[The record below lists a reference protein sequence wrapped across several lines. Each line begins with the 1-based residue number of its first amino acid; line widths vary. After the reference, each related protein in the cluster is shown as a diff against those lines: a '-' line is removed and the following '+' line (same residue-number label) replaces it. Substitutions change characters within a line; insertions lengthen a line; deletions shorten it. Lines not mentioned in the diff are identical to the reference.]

1 MTVAKLHP
9 NEVDINAALVQQLL
23 HQQAP
28 AWAHQS
34 LTLVDSA
41 GTDHVL
47 YMLGADT
54 VVRLPRIDWADD
66 QAARESAWLPIIAPF
81 LPVAVPQPVF
91 LGAPTN
97 AYPWHWSIYRWL
109 PGVDALASPPMD
121 EWAAAHT
128 LASIVAGMRRVPP
141 TGGMRRGSR
150 GGTLQSRHDDT
161 CAALHALT
169 PLGLI
174 DTSHAA
180 LLWQR
185 WVAEPVTNDAAVWL
199 HSDIHRGNLLV
210 VDGNISALIDFGGLT
225 LGDPAVDLTVA
236 WSMLSD
242 PARTVFAEQLAVDPV
257 QWRRGQAWA
266 LSIALIQLP
275 YYHTN
280 NPVLAATALRTVNA
294 ILAATE
300 RGEL

>member
-1 MTVAKLHP
+1 MNVAKLHP
-9 NEVDINAALVQQLL
+9 GEVDINAALVQQLL

-28 AWAHQS
+28 AWADQS

-47 YMLGADT
+47 YKLGADT
-54 VVRLPRIDWADD
+54 VVRLPRIGWADD

-91 LGAPTN
+91 LGTPTN

-109 PGVDALASPPMD
+109 PGDDALASPPTD
-121 EWAAAHT
+121 ERATAHT
-128 LASIVAGMRRVPP
+128 VASIVAGMRRVPI
-141 TGGMRRGSR
+141 TGGLHRGSR
-150 GGTLQSRHDDT
+150 AGTLQSRHDDT
-161 CAALHALT
+161 CGALRALT
-169 PLGLI
+169 PMGLI
-174 DTSHAA
+174 DTSQAA

-199 HSDIHRGNLLV
+199 HSDIHSGNLLV

-236 WSMLSD
+236 WSMLSEQ
-242 PARTVFAEQLAVDPV
+242 ARTVFADQLAVDPA

-280 NPVLAATALRTVNA
+280 NPVLAATALRTINT
-294 ILAATE
+294 ILTATE
-300 RGEL
+300 GGKS

>member
-1 MTVAKLHP
+1 MQHLVTCDDSDACICDFDP
-9 NEVDINAALVQQLL
+9 PGNAPKGQAISQQGTQRRGG
-23 HQQAP
+23 H
-28 AWAHQS
+28 
-34 LTLVDSA
+34 TA
-41 GTDHVL
+41 G
-47 YMLGADT
+47 A
-54 VVRLPRIDWADD
+54 VRISR
-66 QAARESAWLPIIAPF
+66 
-81 LPVAVPQPVF
+81 
-91 LGAPTN
+91 
-97 AYPWHWSIYRWL
+97 
-109 PGVDALASPPMD
+109 
-121 EWAAAHT
+121 
-128 LASIVAGMRRVPP
+128 
-141 TGGMRRGSR
+141 GMRRGSR

-225 LGDPAVDLTVA
+225 LGDPAVELTVA

-242 PARTVFAEQLAVDPV
+242 PARTVFAEQLAVDPA

-275 YYHTN
+275 YYHTT
-280 NPVLAATALRTVNA
+280 NPVLAATALRTINA